1 VNPVDVSN
9 PDRVVFPEIG
19 RTKRDVV
26 AYYERIASRA
36 FPHLAGRPLSIR
48 RYPKGLAAPGFFQKN
63 VPPHYPESIERFA
76 VPRSRAASK
85 KHPSKGGKDHDVTVY
100 PILSEPEQVA
110 YLANQGAIELHV
122 PTSRAV
128 DLFHPDRLVIDLD
141 PPPGPFA
148 RVRRAACVVRDALA
162 EHGLA
167 SVPIATGS
175 KGYHV
180 VSPIRPSA
188 SSEAIAVTF
197 QKFAALLAAKHGE
210 ELTTVFRIASRG
222 GRVFVDW
229 LRNNP
234 MATVIVPYSLRARPR
249 ATVATP
255 LTWAELETTDPDA
268 FGIDDLDRL
277 LDRPDPLAELAS
289 APSDTKRFL
298 AAIDA
303 AFEASG
309 LVLETFDRFRS

>member
-1 VNPVDVSN
+1 MVEVSH
-9 PDRVVFPEIG
+9 PDRIVFPEIG

-36 FPHLAGRPLSIR
+36 LPHLSGRPLSIR
-48 RYPKGLAAPGFFQKN
+48 RYPRGLAGPGFFQKN
-63 VPPHYPESIERFA
+63 VPPHYPESIERFP
-76 VPRSRAASK
+76 VPRSPAASK
-85 KHPSKGGKDHDVTVY
+85 KHPGKGGKNQDVTVY
-100 PILSEPEQVA
+100 PVLRAPEDLA

-122 PTSRAV
+122 PTSRAAG
-128 DLFHPDRLVIDLD
+128 LFHPDRLVIDLD
-141 PPPGPFA
+141 PPPGQFA
-148 RVRRAACVVRDALA
+148 RVRRAAYVVRDALA

-180 VSPIRPSA
+180 VSAIRPSA
-188 SSEAIAVTF
+188 SSETIAVTL
-197 QKFAALLAAKHGE
+197 QKFAALLAARHGE
-210 ELTTVFRIASRG
+210 DLTIVFRVALRG
-222 GRVFVDW
+222 ERVFVDW

-234 MATVIVPYSLRARPR
+234 MATVIAPYSLRARPR

-255 LTWAELETTDPDA
+255 LTWTEIEAIDPDA
-268 FGIDDLDRL
+268 FGIGDLDGL
-277 LDRPDPLAELAS
+277 LDRPDPLAELAT
-289 APSDTKRFL
+289 APSDPQGFV
-298 AAIDA
+298 AAVDA

>member
-1 VNPVDVSN
+1 MLDVSN

-19 RTKRDVV
+19 RTKGDVV

-36 FPHLAGRPLSIR
+36 LPHVSGRPLSIR
-48 RYPKGLAAPGFFQKN
+48 RYPKGLVAPGFFQKN
-63 VPPHYPESIERFA
+63 VPAHYPESIERFA
-76 VPRSRAASK
+76 VPRSRAASR
-85 KHPSKGGKDHDVTVY
+85 KHPSKAGKDRGVTVY
-100 PILSEPEQVA
+100 PVLREPEDLA
-110 YLANQGAIELHV
+110 YLANQRAIELHV
-122 PTSRAV
+122 PTTLAG
-128 DLFHPDRLVIDLD
+128 DLCHPDRLVIDLD

-148 RVRRAACVVRDALA
+148 RVRRAAYVVRDALA

-180 VSPIRPSA
+180 VSAIRPSA
-188 SSEAIAVTF
+188 SSETIAVTV

-210 ELTTVFRIASRG
+210 ELTIVFRVALRG

-234 MATVIVPYSLRARPR
+234 AATVIAPYSLRARPR
-249 ATVATP
+249 ATVAAP
-255 LTWAELETTDPDA
+255 LTWAEIETTDPDA
-268 FGIDDLDRL
+268 FGIGDLDRL

-289 APSDTKRFL
+289 APSETERFV
-298 AAIDA
+298 AAVDA
-303 AFEASG
+303 AFESSG